1 MVIVRD
7 GRLLEGIIQIQ
18 DTERGILIL
27 EDRLIR
33 HTLLIDISRLLTH
46 EILLIQIAFI
56 DCPQVSQHQD
66 SHAYHHIVRHHRSV
80 LAGIIPEEQYRSRQ
94 DKEQRTQRI
103 RRGQR
108 LTIHQQGVIIPIR
121 QLILRIISRTEIQ
134 EKARHQPEDQ

>member
-7 GRLLEGIIQIQ
+7 SRLLEGIIQIQ

-66 SHAYHHIVRHHRSV
+66 CHANHHIVRHHRSV
-80 LAGIIPEEQYRSRQ
+80 LAGIIPEE
-94 DKEQRTQRI
+94 
-103 RRGQR
+103 
-108 LTIHQQGVIIPIR
+108 
-121 QLILRIISRTEIQ
+121 
-134 EKARHQPEDQ
+134 